1 MALVVVVVAGI
12 GTGCRGAQ
20 PEAATRSSSCAALSR
35 SEVDALWDGAR
46 LALSIRCVRSGY
58 VARRLALRRS

>member
-1 MALVVVVVAGI
+1 MALVVVVVAGL

-20 PEAATRSSSCAALSR
+20 PEAATSSSCAALSR
-35 SEVDALWDGAR
+35 PEVDALWDGAR